1 MMWHLSLQTRIL
13 KIEYEN
19 ALCSILFIVQ
29 LLGPHSLDLH
39 RRVKEDQKPLFLQ
52 LFLLRICGCLEILKK
67 ISRKCS
73 PRRRQRKIT
82 NSLPPTATAN
92 LQLNMAQFLQ
102 LHKSLELVKLLHQIG
117 QTRRQVAKIAL
128 TTNFTNG
135 RETHNC
141 KGTCKFGASPWGAR
155 VHQAPQLL
163 RLSPEK
169 GTPETSDF
177 ENQ

>member
-1 MMWHLSLQTRIL
+1 MVTEAGFSSLYKRQ
-13 KIEYEN
+13 
-19 ALCSILFIVQ
+19 
-29 LLGPHSLDLH
+29 SL
-39 RRVKEDQKPLFLQ
+39 VY
-52 LFLLRICGCLEILKK
+52 
-67 ISRKCS
+67 
-73 PRRRQRKIT
+73 
-82 NSLPPTATAN
+82 AN

-135 RETHNC
+135 WETHNC

-177 ENQ
+177 ENQWGSQDPNIEWQSEKCQSAWVWTHWTQVWWRDSHLKSTRLYLKVIRLVILEHWSEGQGLVEI